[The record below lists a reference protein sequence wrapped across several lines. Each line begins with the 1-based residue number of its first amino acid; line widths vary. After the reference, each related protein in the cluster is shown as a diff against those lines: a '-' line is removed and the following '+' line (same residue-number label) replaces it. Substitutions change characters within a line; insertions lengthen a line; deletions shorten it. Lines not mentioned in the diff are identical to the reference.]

1 MRTSFYVN
9 STYCEFALN
18 IYIFH
23 FEIPIFSI
31 ELKLCIFAHAQTRT
45 VLESEKKLSDHLWAY
60 KTELN
65 KIEKFFLCRFK
76 TVWVCACTNAHS
88 SASGKKLPDHLQTYE
103 TVRIIHTALHTLNR
117 RYYACAF
124 SGPYPSKS
132 RDVSNQG
139 AETSCVCVCTK
150 RVCVRIPYQ
159 RCVL

>member
-1 MRTSFYVN
+1 M
-9 STYCEFALN
+9 
-18 IYIFH
+18 YICACTNAYGF
-23 FEIPIFSI
+23 
-31 ELKLCIFAHAQTRT
+31 R
-45 VLESEKKLSDHLWAY
+45 VRKKLSDHLWAY